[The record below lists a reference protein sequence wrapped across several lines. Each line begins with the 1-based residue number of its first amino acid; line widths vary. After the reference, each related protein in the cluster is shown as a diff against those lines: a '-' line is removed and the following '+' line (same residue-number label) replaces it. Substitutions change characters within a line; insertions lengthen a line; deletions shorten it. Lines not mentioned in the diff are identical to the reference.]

1 MQKKLLK
8 QKEQELFDKN
18 RPNSSRPVFR
28 KNMGDPILS
37 VQKVDMLETEFDEDG
52 NEIINPA
59 R

>member
-28 KNMGDPILS
+28 GKGDPILS